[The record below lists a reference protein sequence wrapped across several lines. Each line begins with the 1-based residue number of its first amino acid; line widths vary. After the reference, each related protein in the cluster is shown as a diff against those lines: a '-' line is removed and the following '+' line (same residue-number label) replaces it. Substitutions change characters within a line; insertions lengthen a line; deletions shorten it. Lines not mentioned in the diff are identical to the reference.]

1 MNSLNSYW
9 GKSPMGM
16 NNIWFNILQYFNRY
30 SACQIIPFFFYLL
43 MIELTLIFYD
53 LDTRAVALDK
63 LPQGHNRPISPGLE
77 LVYCNYWGK
86 GVVR

>member
-1 MNSLNSYW
+1 MMKGLGETLWNRLVVPRKKWRSLLITDTPRVRLFHFSF
-9 GKSPMGM
+9 
-16 NNIWFNILQYFNRY
+16 IW
-30 SACQIIPFFFYLL
+30 L
-43 MIELTLIFYD
+43 MIKLTLIFYD